1 MSVKQLSL
9 CLVIL
14 ALCSCAAVKKPLQ
27 PVLESRVNHI
37 EIAKVE
43 TGKVLMIQQVNPVI
57 LAMGSSGLLLDTAIV
72 AQRANEYKQS
82 AGEVNQMATSVFEES
97 LLKNLSKKGIKAKS
111 QKKYYWD
118 YYKGEQ
124 KEATKKIDAILRV
137 ELKNLGFWSK
147 SILDPY
153 MPSVFVLAE
162 LIDPA
167 TREVLYSDR
176 FTMGID
182 ITSLQVMKFLYG
194 DINIVPNLRKTP
206 SYDSFDKLLKN
217 PEQSRKALLRTVA
230 AAARH
235 MAKGLN
241 GESKTI
247 MKTYAKSAAQ
257 VQVATSDDLIVDV
270 KGARARSGPSTKSK
284 ILRKLKKGTIATKM
298 QQQGEWL
305 YVRLQDN
312 GSSAWVHH
320 SIFLKG
326 QEVVT
331 TN

>member
-1 MSVKQLSL
+1 MSVKHLSL

-14 ALCSCAAVKKPLQ
+14 ALCSCGATKKPLQ
-27 PVLESRVNHI
+27 PVLESNVKNI
-37 EIAKVE
+37 EIAKIE

-72 AQRANEYKQS
+72 SQRANLYKQS
-82 AGEVNQMATSVFEES
+82 AGEVNQLATNEFRKS
-97 LLKNLSKKGIKAKS
+97 LLKALSQKGIKAKA

-124 KEATKKIDAILRV
+124 KEDTKKIDAILRV
-137 ELKNLGFWSK
+137 ELKNIGFWSK
-147 SILDPY
+147 SVMDPY

-162 LIDPA
+162 LINPA

-182 ITSLQVMKFLYG
+182 ITSLQVMQLLYG
-194 DINIVPNLRKTP
+194 EINIVPNLRKTP

-235 MAKGLN
+235 MAKGIN
-241 GESKTI
+241 GERKTI

-257 VQVATSDDLIVDV
+257 VQIATTGDLIVDV
-270 KGARARSGPSTKSK
+270 NGARARSGPSTKK
-284 ILRKLKKGTIATKM
+284 QVLRKLKKGSLATKM
-298 QQQGEWL
+298 QQRGEWL
-305 YVRLQDN
+305 YVRLQDD
-312 GSSAWVHH
+312 GSNAWVHQ
-320 SIFLKG
+320 SIFLEG
-326 QEVVT
+326 HEVGAT
-331 TN
+331 H